1 MVPDKIYV
9 REYPDG
15 INQFWDRKK
24 RDDVVATIHHEYIR
38 KDTLLKCVKELK
50 AQMKIEAGGCSN
62 LLAAGEW
69 LAYDKLIEKI
79 ESL

>member
-38 KDTLLKCVKELK
+38 KDTLLKYVKDIK
-50 AQMKIEAGGCSN
+50 AKMKIEAAGCSN
-62 LLAAGEW
+62 MLAAGEW

-79 ESL
+79 ESM